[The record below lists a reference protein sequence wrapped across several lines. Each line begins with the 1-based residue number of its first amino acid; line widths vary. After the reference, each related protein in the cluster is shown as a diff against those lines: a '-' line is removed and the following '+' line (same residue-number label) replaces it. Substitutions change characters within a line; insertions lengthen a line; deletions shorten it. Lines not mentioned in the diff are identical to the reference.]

1 VLSRVLDRKAFSEGI
16 AKNAAD
22 TPDRRRP
29 ALLGRLGT
37 PSGSWPCAN
46 LTAKPPEYDLRNR
59 SVTTKAPQP
68 DDLIARD
75 RLIHAKDRRL
85 VSYNREDRS
94 RRDITKITGLK

>member
-1 VLSRVLDRKAFSEGI
+1 
-16 AKNAAD
+16 
-22 TPDRRRP
+22 
-29 ALLGRLGT
+29 
-37 PSGSWPCAN
+37 
-46 LTAKPPEYDLRNR
+46 
-59 SVTTKAPQP
+59 VTTKAPQP